1 MLLKPVNS
9 KMENFKLI
17 EEKENPLFNRKEVV
31 FEVQAKITPSRTE
44 VEKLISEKFS
54 TQAGNIKIKEIHGK
68 FGSNNFNITS
78 FIYKSEED
86 KNKIEPKTK
95 KEMMQKT
102 EETVKESTSETKEVK
117 EEKSQEETKDEEK
130 VEDKNKTEEKPSEEN
145 KKE

>member
-1 MLLKPVNS
+1 
-9 KMENFKLI
+9 MENFKLI

-54 TQAGNIKIKEIHGK
+54 TQAGNIKIKKIHGK

-95 KEMMQKT
+95 KETGQKT
-102 EETVKESTSETKEVK
+102 EETAKESPQKPKEVK
-117 EEKSQEETKDEEK
+117 EKQPQEKTKDEEK
-130 VEDKNKTEEKPSEEN
+130 VEDKNTEQKSESTE
-145 KKE
+145 